1 MIRKEWCVCSLR
13 LLLGLVVLLPVVV
26 AAEEKDAEMGRLI
39 ETIQQKLTLASL
51 LIERMEGGDKARLAE
66 ALEGLQTRF
75 LLQIDER
82 LRDDVLA
89 FLQTTMTAYRQASPQ
104 KPKADDMAQRRKYEK
119 KMEEVWA
126 FRESFYALVSERGD
140 SVLEVLDEHALQSCI
155 ERAEGRAAAGDF
167 LDAYSLA
174 DSAYHQLILAV
185 KTVRDNETVEYR
197 LDFDDPRDEYGY
209 EKRRFSSQKM
219 LLDMV
224 VAEQQP
230 SAQSMKLI
238 DGFVERA
245 YEQARLAERLA
256 GLGDFMQAITAQE
269 AAVESLVKAMRV
281 AGIYF

>member
-1 MIRKEWCVCSLR
+1 MIGKEWYVCSLR

-26 AAEEKDAEMGRLI
+26 AAEEKDAEIGRLI

-51 LIERMEGGDKARLAE
+51 LIERMEGGEKVRLAE

-89 FLQTTMTAYRQASPQ
+89 FLQATMTAYRQASAQ
-104 KPKADDMAQRRKYEK
+104 KPKVDDMVQRRKYEK
-119 KMEEVWA
+119 KMEEVST

-140 SVLEVLDEHALQSCI
+140 GIRDVLDENALRSCI

-185 KTVRDNETVEYR
+185 KAVRDNETVEYR

-209 EKRRFSSQKM
+209 EKRRFGSQKM

-238 DGFVERA
+238 ESFVERA
-245 YEQARLAERLA
+245 HEKGRLAESLA
-256 GLGDFMQAITAQE
+256 DSGDFTQAISAQE
-269 AAVESLVKAMRV
+269 AAVELLIKAMRV